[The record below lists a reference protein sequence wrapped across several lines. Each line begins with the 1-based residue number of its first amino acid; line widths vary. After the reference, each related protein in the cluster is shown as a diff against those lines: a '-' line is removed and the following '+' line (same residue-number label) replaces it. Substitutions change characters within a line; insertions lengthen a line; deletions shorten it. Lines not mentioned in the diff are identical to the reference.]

1 MGKPTPWLIGTVL
14 GVALVPSA
22 WLAWHFRAMPQL
34 GAYHDDAIYLE
45 SGKALAEH
53 TGYRIL
59 SLPDK
64 PFQTKYP
71 PVFPFLLSL
80 VWRLDPHFPDN
91 LPKIAAVCWSLLPV
105 YIFLMFQV
113 LRQWGLGAIAATS
126 ICTLAALSPH
136 VVLSSLMTM
145 SDLAFG
151 VLLLV
156 AILLLERGM
165 IKPSPAIFAL
175 AGAAGGLAFLTR
187 TQGIALLASAA
198 GYLIWRRRWLDA
210 AVFSGVFGIALAG
223 WFLWTHQHAYP
234 GTDPVAVYYVDYFRF
249 YRDSVYWA
257 DIPGFIQTNLDS
269 MFMGAT
275 RLIFATVG
283 FTLPSRMFAW
293 VIAIGVISG
302 LTRFVKQSGRAHFAL
317 FSLIS
322 FAMLIPW
329 TGPPNERFL
338 LALWPAIAVGLFSEL
353 SHLYDLCRI
362 NWQRTDLPSRTVAA
376 GMFAA
381 GTAICVAIPYG
392 NLPGL
397 LRDLP
402 SILTDYQHISEDRKS
417 GYAFLREHTPS
428 NAQVLTYDDPLMYLY
443 TGRTGY
449 AMPILHWVSYV
460 SNSRRNLAYF
470 KTASDFMIEHNLDYA
485 LVTSGDFR
493 RDLQDDGRN
502 ALVSA
507 LKDANLFDESYVHPA
522 LRSSG

>member
-1 MGKPTPWLIGTVL
+1 
-14 GVALVPSA
+14 
-22 WLAWHFRAMPQL
+22 
-34 GAYHDDAIYLE
+34 
-45 SGKALAEH
+45 
-53 TGYRIL
+53 
-59 SLPDK
+59 
-64 PFQTKYP
+64 
-71 PVFPFLLSL
+71 
-80 VWRLDPHFPDN
+80 
-91 LPKIAAVCWSLLPV
+91 
-105 YIFLMFQV
+105 MFQV
-113 LRQWGLGAIAATS
+113 LRQWGLGAIAATA

-257 DIPGFIQTNLDS
+257 DIPGS
-269 MFMGAT
+269 
-275 RLIFATVG
+275 
-283 FTLPSRMFAW
+283 SRRIRSINYGRHPPDLRDGRSARWPRAVPVCW
-293 VIAIGVISG
+293 VVAIGVISG
-302 LTRFVKQSGRAHFAL
+302 LTRLVKQSGRAHFAL

-338 LALWPAIAVGLFSEL
+338 LPLWPAIAVGLFSEL

-493 RDLQDDGRN
+493 R
-502 ALVSA
+502 
-507 LKDANLFDESYVHPA
+507 
-522 LRSSG
+522 